1 MTPNEISDAAK
12 LILAKSAKTADDAM
26 LAWGRVCDKI
36 EARALATRPKPR
48 SFEVHHETQVARLA
62 FLTALVAGGDLS
74 TCETAALAA
83 VAL

>member
-1 MTPNEISDAAK
+1 MTPNQISDAAK
-12 LILAKSAKTADDAM
+12 LILSKSEKKADDAT

-36 EARALATRPKPR
+36 EARALTTRPKPR

-62 FLTALVAGGDLS
+62 FLTALVAGANMS
-74 TCETAALAA
+74 ACETAALEA